1 MIASRLLRRLL
12 LLAVMVGL
20 PAGSRLA
27 AAEQRTEVVEVAR
40 AVVATK
46 AAPVQLPAVVRTK
59 CALRWFAVAP
69 SRVAAL
75 PPRVAVA
82 GRLYLRNRRLL
93 L

>member
-12 LLAVMVGL
+12 LLAVMLGL
-20 PAGSRLA
+20 PAGGRLA
-27 AAEQRTEVVEVAR
+27 AADQRTEVAEVAR
-40 AVVATK
+40 AAVAAE
-46 AAPVQLPAVVRTK
+46 AASVPSATVVRTK
-59 CALRWFAVAP
+59 RAGRWLAAAAP

-75 PPRVAVA
+75 PPRVVA